1 MADEIKPMGTFPVS
15 EARHNPALDDMD
27 VKELRE
33 LVEWPS
39 KMEKYEKANESTDYT
54 PVEEAEAPPEQVVE
68 EVPSVEPEPIQDEG
82 VQDPEAEVDPE
93 QKPEAESKTPEPERG
108 NDDLEY
114 LRLKLEAIEA
124 DNRKLEAQNAGR
136 QSGERGYINQLKR
149 EIEQLRAGATDEFS
163 EEAISQPRTRAAEP
177 TQSSISA
184 WAVERA
190 ISDAAAHFSQAHSDH
205 EEMKDG
211 IAQYVQQSGYDPQ
224 RLLEMG
230 DPIEAGRE
238 VTRILE
244 ESYWHVKAANTRARV
259 AELQAKR
266 ADSMPGLEQA
276 KRKAAVS
283 ASGSSTPPPKPA
295 TKTDDLSV
303 EELAKRVRAMR
314 K

>member
-1 MADEIKPMGTFPVS
+1 MADEIKPMGTFPES

-27 VKELRE
+27 LKDLRE

-39 KMEKYEKANESTDYT
+39 KMEKFEKASSGTDYT
-54 PVEEAEAPPEQVVE
+54 PVDEEEAPPQQVVE
-68 EVPSVEPEPIQDEG
+68 EVPDAEPEPIQAEESQEP
-82 VQDPEAEVDPE
+82 VAEVEPE
-93 QKPEAESKTPEPERG
+93 PEAESSAPEPEQVG
-108 NDDLEY
+108 DDLEF

-124 DNRKLEAQNAGR
+124 DNRKLAAQNAGR

-149 EIEQLRAGATDEFS
+149 EIEQLRAGATDEFT
-163 EEAISQPRTRAAEP
+163 EEAVSQPRTRAAEP

-190 ISDAAAHFSQAHSDH
+190 ISDAAAHFAMAHSDH
-205 EEMKDG
+205 EELKDG
-211 IAQYVQQSGYDPQ
+211 IAGYIQQSGYDPQ
-224 RLLEMG
+224 RLLEIG

-238 VTRILE
+238 VTRVLE
-244 ESYWHVKAANTRARV
+244 ESYWHVKAEKTRQRV
-259 AELQAKR
+259 AELQQKR
-266 ADSMPGLEQA
+266 ADSMPGLERA

-295 TKTDDLSV
+295 TKTDDLSL